1 MINTKDHRV
10 QIIALVNKVVKH
22 GGLKQFLGRRRFGKN
37 IFKKLKAKKLKF
49 SKQYEINKGLHVRPT
64 TVKDLDDA

>member
-1 MINTKDHRV
+1 MARRLKKN
-10 QIIALVNKVVKH
+10 N
-22 GGLKQFLGRRRFGKN
+22 GLKSLIGTRKYGKDV
-37 IFKKLKAKKLKF
+37 FKRLKAKKLKF